1 MSNNAS
7 PKISRRAVLM
17 IYQCAIEAGM
27 TEDLF
32 FKGVGYTASTC
43 PEWIGWDHCILF
55 HNRLA
60 EFAGSDDRLR
70 TIGYDV
76 FKAPSGILLLR
87 VLGLFSDLSSIL
99 MRMNAFVMRTFFPGL
114 HFETVIDKEARTA
127 TASIAIPEPFAT
139 CRAFFVLS
147 ASAYEA
153 TFRQLKV
160 PYKAFSY
167 DVTERS
173 ANYTFSFFPT
183 RSLIERVRHIYHVIL
198 GADFAVQQLAE
209 NEEELRR
216 RLEIV
221 EAARAEA
228 ENLRIKEAEARQI
241 AVQALE
247 VRQRFLAVMSHELR
261 TPLNHIIGAA
271 TILKDEALSEEN
283 QEMVGIVDE
292 AAHNLLHLIE
302 LVLDFTGVGELSVE
316 APSEHPVSALI
327 DPLADKTH
335 YACEAKGLAFEY
347 RPLPTASKVRVF
359 PGHLSRILTLLL
371 DNAVKFTDRGTVR
384 LEVDLPANERL
395 AVRIVDSGRGIPE
408 EWGLR
413 VFEPFQAI
421 DDSQTRAKGGIGLG
435 LTIARKL
442 AQEIGGD
449 VRLIDSSEK
458 GSTFQVDVP
467 VGPHTYVGDGM
478 AG

>member
-1 MSNNAS
+1 
-7 PKISRRAVLM
+7 M

-27 TEDLF
+27 TEALF
-32 FKGVGYTASTC
+32 FEGVGYTARTC
-43 PEWIGWDHCILF
+43 PEWIGWDDCILF

-60 EFAGSDDRLR
+60 AFAGTDDRLR
-70 TIGYDV
+70 TIGYSV

-114 HFETVIDKEARTA
+114 YFETVIDKDARTA

-160 PYKAFSY
+160 PYKAFTYEVS
-167 DVTERS
+167 ERS
-173 ANYTFSFFPT
+173 ASYTFSFYPT
-183 RSLIERVRHIYHVIL
+183 RSFIQRIRHIYHIIV

-228 ENLRIKEAEARQI
+228 ESLRVKEAQARQI

-271 TILKDEALSEEN
+271 TILKDEDLSSDN

-302 LVLDFTGVGELSVE
+302 LVLDFTGVGELAIE
-316 APSEHPVSALI
+316 AVSEHRVSELI

-347 RPLPTASKVRVF
+347 CPLATRPSVLIY
-359 PGHLSRILTLLL
+359 PGHLNRILTLLL
-371 DNAVKFTDRGTVR
+371 DNAVKFTDRGCVR
-384 LEVDLPANERL
+384 LEVQMPAQDRL
-395 AVRIVDSGRGIPE
+395 VVRIEDSGRGIPQ
-408 EWGLR
+408 EWGQR
-413 VFEPFQAI
+413 VFEPFQAL
-421 DDSQTRAKGGIGLG
+421 DDSQTRTKGGIGLG

-449 VRLIDSSEK
+449 VRLVASSGE

-467 VGPHTYVGDGM
+467 LGPEAFFGDGM

>member
-1 MSNNAS
+1 
-7 PKISRRAVLM
+7 M
-17 IYQCAIEAGM
+17 IYQCALEAGM
-27 TEDLF
+27 TEHLF
-32 FKGVGYTASTC
+32 FQGVGYTASTC

-55 HNRLA
+55 HNRIA
-60 EFAGSDDRLR
+60 AFAGSDDRLR

-114 HFETVIDKEARTA
+114 QFETVIDKDARTA

-160 PYKAFSY
+160 PYRAFSY
-167 DVTERS
+167 EVSERS
-173 ANYTFSFFPT
+173 ASYTFSFYPT
-183 RSLIERVRHIYHVIL
+183 RSFIERIRHIYHIIV

-228 ENLRIKEAEARQI
+228 ESLRIKEAEARQI
-241 AVQALE
+241 AVQALD

-261 TPLNHIIGAA
+261 TPLNHIIGAS

-283 QEMVGIVDE
+283 QEMVGIVDA

-302 LVLDFTGVGELSVE
+302 LVLDFTGVGELAFE
-316 APSEHPVSALI
+316 TASEHPVSTLI

-335 YACEAKGLAFEY
+335 YACEAKGLTFEY
-347 RPLPTASKVRVF
+347 HPLASAPNILVY

-371 DNAVKFTDRGTVR
+371 DNAVKFTDEGSVR
-384 LEVDLPANERL
+384 LEVEMPANKRL
-395 AVRIVDSGRGIPE
+395 AVRIVDSGHGIPG
-408 EWGLR
+408 EWGER
-413 VFEPFQAI
+413 VFEPFQAL
-421 DDSQTRAKGGIGLG
+421 DDSQTRARGGIGLG

-449 VRLIDSSEK
+449 VRLIASSHE
-458 GSTFQVDVP
+458 GTTFQVDVP
-467 VGPHTYVGDGM
+467 IEPQAYPGDGM

>member
-1 MSNNAS
+1 
-7 PKISRRAVLM
+7 M
-17 IYQCAIEAGM
+17 IYQCGIEAGM

-55 HNRLA
+55 HNRIA

-70 TIGYDV
+70 IIGYDV

-114 HFETVIDKEARTA
+114 QFETVIDKEARTA
-127 TASIAIPEPFAT
+127 TATIAIPEPFAT

-160 PYKAFSY
+160 PYKAFSF
-167 DVTERS
+167 DVSERS
-173 ANYTFSFFPT
+173 ARYTFSFYPT
-183 RSLIERVRHIYHVIL
+183 RSFIERVRHIYHIIL
-198 GADFAVQQLAE
+198 GADFAVKQLAE

-216 RLEIV
+216 RLEVV

-228 ENLRIKEAEARQI
+228 EGLRIKEAEARQI

-261 TPLNHIIGAA
+261 TPLNHIIGAS

-302 LVLDFTGVGELSVE
+302 LVLDFTGVGELAFE
-316 APSEHPVSALI
+316 AASEHPVAALL
-327 DPLADKTH
+327 DPLVDKTH
-335 YACEAKGLAFEY
+335 YACEAKGITFEY
-347 RPLPTASKVRVF
+347 RPLPEASNLHVY

-371 DNAVKFTDRGTVR
+371 DNAIKFTDQGSVR
-384 LEVDLPANERL
+384 MEVEMPAKERL
-395 AVRIVDSGRGIPE
+395 AVRIVDSGQGIPA
-408 EWGLR
+408 EWGHR

-449 VRLIDSSEK
+449 VRLIDSSER

-467 VGPHTYVGDGM
+467 VGPQTYVGDGM
-478 AG
+478 TA